1 MQKDSFYILN
11 KGIEMERIYMR
22 ENLEKN
28 CCNDKLI
35 EDIEKADRNLTD
47 EEVDE
52 KGITD
57 EEIND
62 KEEPHKE
69 LNSKDTVD
77 EDKEGKDSAKDEV
90 SVLQE
95 QLIKAQEE
103 RDEYLS
109 MAQRLQAEFDNYRK
123 RNRSAVSEAYEVAAL
138 ETVEKFLPVLDNL
151 QRALE
156 SSKDNDS
163 PQVQAICK
171 GVEMV
176 VKQFNDILEKMGI
189 EEIDALGQPF
199 DPMYHDAVMQVEAE
213 NEEQKN
219 KVVEVLLK
227 GYKTEDRVIRYSMVK
242 VAN

>member
-1 MQKDSFYILN
+1 MK
-11 KGIEMERIYMR
+11 
-22 ENLEKN
+22 ENYEKS
-28 CCNDKLI
+28 CCNDEAIQDNEISDK
-35 EDIEKADRNLTD
+35 NLSD
-47 EEVDE
+47 EELEE
-52 KGITD
+52 KNEVN
-57 EEIND
+57 EEINETEQTQKVLD
-62 KEEPHKE
+62 HE
-69 LNSKDTVD
+69 DTVD
-77 EDKEGKDSAKDEV
+77 EDKKDKVSTEEDI

-95 QLIKAQEE
+95 QLKKVQEE

-109 MAQRLQAEFDNYRK
+109 MAQRLQAEFDNFRK
-123 RNRSAVSEAYEVAAL
+123 RNRAAVSQAYEEAAL

-176 VKQFNDILEKMGI
+176 VKQFNDILAKMGI

-227 GYKTEDRVIRYSMVK
+227 GYKTEDKIIRYSMVK
-242 VAN
+242 VAI